1 MYLFGMFAE
10 FWKFQSKIFEIRRG
24 LIRISWMHSA
34 LFCIMHYINNTT
46 IEFEQKIVQRAL
58 TSKQTNM
65 ESEAES
71 AENEKETEEKK
82 IEARLRH
89 SHKHGSNIR
98 VITSCK

>member
-1 MYLFGMFAE
+1 MFAE

-58 TSKQTNM
+58 TQQAD
-65 ESEAES
+65 E
-71 AENEKETEEKK
+71 
-82 IEARLRH
+82 
-89 SHKHGSNIR
+89 HGKRSGKRGKRKRN
-98 VITSCK
+98 